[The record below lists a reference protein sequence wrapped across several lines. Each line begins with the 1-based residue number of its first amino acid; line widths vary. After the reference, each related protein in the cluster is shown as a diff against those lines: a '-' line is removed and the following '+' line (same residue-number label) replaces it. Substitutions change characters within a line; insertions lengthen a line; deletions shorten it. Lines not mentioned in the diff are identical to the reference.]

1 MSIENVPAENRLKL
15 IIQANNQTDLALTD
29 IEIKYVKITKQS
41 VAQYIQTNTNTS
53 PCPVL
58 ANCECISEIIWIL

>member
-1 MSIENVPAENRLKL
+1 MSRLSRPHHTGSSE
-15 IIQANNQTDLALTD
+15 TDLALTD
-29 IEIKYVKITKQS
+29 IEIRYVKITKLS
-41 VAQYIQTNTNTS
+41 VAQYIQTNTNTT